1 MSDPQMPA
9 TTGAARIVTGKE
21 RAIKLAREIIRNGG
35 ASTEIVNLARQ
46 YLRELT
52 LPE

>member
-1 MSDPQMPA
+1 MSEPQTPT
-9 TTGAARIVTGKE
+9 TTGAAHIV
-21 RAIKLAREIIRNGG
+21 IKLAREIIRNGG
-35 ASTEIVNLARQ
+35 AGTEIVNLARQ